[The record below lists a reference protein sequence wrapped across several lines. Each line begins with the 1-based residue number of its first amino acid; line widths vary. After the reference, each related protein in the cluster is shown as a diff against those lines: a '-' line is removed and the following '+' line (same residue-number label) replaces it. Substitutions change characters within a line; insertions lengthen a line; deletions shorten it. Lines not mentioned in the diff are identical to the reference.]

1 LDQPAKSLSN
11 YLAAYVA
18 LIRANTQTAWVVAEI
33 AEITDRN
40 NSHIYLDLI
49 EQDEAGQIIAKAKA
63 AIWKGTRT
71 KILDEFSKGTGGS
84 KLLKGMEVMVLVRGG
99 MHIQHGFSLV
109 IEGIN
114 HQFTLGEAERKLREI
129 RTRLTED
136 GIIGKNRALVA
147 PTDFTR
153 VVVISPPAA
162 AGLGDF
168 QSHAD
173 LLQRAGLCQF
183 EYLSASFQGEGAA
196 GAIVDRIS
204 YAISSHAR
212 IDCIV
217 IIRGGGAQADLMWL
231 NEYVLARAI
240 CASPI
245 PVMAGVGHER
255 DKTILDEVSCIS
267 FHTPSKLIGHI
278 FNLVTG
284 NAMAASKSWDQIGVQ
299 ATNLHKR
306 IQSDIQSVLQHISHL
321 SNASIVRSEIESD
334 RRMEIILLKSN
345 SDVDQATQNIELSIA
360 KIKASTSKHL
370 TTAEHQTSLSNRD
383 VVLTSQKQVDILNQ
397 AIGRK
402 KEQIADRAG
411 SITREIQTQASNSR
425 KIMFEHAK
433 RIIEQAQSDARTSV
447 QYVLGMGPKRTM
459 QRGFVMAKRT
469 NGKLVMRS
477 EGLVAGDVLALS
489 FSDGEVTADI
499 KEVRKET
506 P

>member
-1 LDQPAKSLSN
+1 
-11 YLAAYVA
+11 
-18 LIRANTQTAWVVAEI
+18 
-33 AEITDRN
+33 
-40 NSHIYLDLI
+40 
-49 EQDEAGQIIAKAKA
+49 
-63 AIWKGTRT
+63 
-71 KILDEFSKGTGGS
+71 
-84 KLLKGMEVMVLVRGG
+84 
-99 MHIQHGFSLV
+99 
-109 IEGIN
+109 
-114 HQFTLGEAERKLREI
+114 
-129 RTRLTED
+129 
-136 GIIGKNRALVA
+136 
-147 PTDFTR
+147 
-153 VVVISPPAA
+153 
-162 AGLGDF
+162 
-168 QSHAD
+168 
-173 LLQRAGLCQF
+173 
-183 EYLSASFQGEGAA
+183 
-196 GAIVDRIS
+196 
-204 YAISSHAR
+204 
-212 IDCIV
+212 
-217 IIRGGGAQADLMWL
+217 
-231 NEYVLARAI
+231 
-240 CASPI
+240 
-245 PVMAGVGHER
+245 
-255 DKTILDEVSCIS
+255 
-267 FHTPSKLIGHI
+267 
-278 FNLVTG
+278 
-284 NAMAASKSWDQIGVQ
+284 MAASKSWDQIGVQ